1 MKSWNQK
8 RFSQKLD
15 EARTFQRIQPTTN
28 RSLKRLVEKLAK
40 SPVRIIPVYYF
51 VRYQGCRVK
60 VEGQTLPNKRDV
72 YACSYVEITNPQKG
86 TG

>member
-1 MKSWNQK
+1 MTPKTIH
-8 RFSQKLD
+8 
-15 EARTFQRIQPTTN
+15 AIIQRIQPTTN

-40 SPVRIIPVYYF
+40 SPVRIVPVYYF
-51 VRYQGCRVK
+51 GHYQGCRVK
-60 VEGQTLPNKRDV
+60 VEGQTLPNKHDV